1 MAIPSSKKSKSK
13 PIFPDHSTSYSYFYR
28 YAGFILFAKE
38 VDPENYLD
46 IQQLYLSPASK
57 SYKDDFRSFVAH
69 WKLSGRKATS
79 DDLEFVFSNVKEPQG
94 AVSAVRS
101 ATIKRTGTVAKTLRS
116 PLADGISRADKDRER
131 NEQEGKLPV
140 GEIFDEILSG
150 VMTAL
155 IREQSFVL
163 QFLQLSPPA
172 DGKVSYEKFI
182 STADKTGWLLT
193 LDQKRPVELD
203 KNSAKDTLH
212 VMEQLLYWLPEEL
225 SNIIE
230 WCRTFDAM

>member
-1 MAIPSSKKSKSK
+1 M
-13 PIFPDHSTSYSYFYR
+13 
-28 YAGFILFAKE
+28 
-38 VDPENYLD
+38 
-46 IQQLYLSPASK
+46 
-57 SYKDDFRSFVAH
+57 
-69 WKLSGRKATS
+69 
-79 DDLEFVFSNVKEPQG
+79 
-94 AVSAVRS
+94 
-101 ATIKRTGTVAKTLRS
+101 
-116 PLADGISRADKDRER
+116 
-131 NEQEGKLPV
+131 
-140 GEIFDEILSG
+140 SG